1 MLLEIY
7 LMVDGGDCLNTK
19 AFSLALVTV
28 LIWGSSFA
36 AIRVSL
42 QEGYDAGQLVL
53 VRFVIASALF
63 LVYALWPG
71 TKFRLP
77 QKGDILSILVL
88 GWIGISVYHMCVTFG
103 METIS
108 AGTAGM
114 LVGSGPIFTALIAVV
129 VLKERLSSLGWIGL
143 AIGFAGIVLIAFG
156 AAGASLTLN
165 KGALLVLIAAFAT
178 SIFFVYQKNLL
189 TRYTAIEL
197 TAYFTWAGTLPFFIF
212 SPGIFT
218 ALQNASLEAHL
229 ATLYVGIFPAA
240 IAYVTW
246 STALSMSNAS
256 SVSSMIYLEPA
267 IAIAVAWVWLHE
279 LPTALSLIG
288 GVVAIAGVLI
298 VNVLSR
304 KSRRTHS
311 RQAVESS

>member
-1 MLLEIY
+1 M
-7 LMVDGGDCLNTK
+7 NTK
-19 AFSLALVTV
+19 AFSLALFSV

-42 QEGYDAGQLVL
+42 QGGYDAGQMVL
-53 VRFVIASALF
+53 VRFVIASLLF
-63 LVYALWPG
+63 LAYALWPG

-77 QKGDILSILVL
+77 RKQDILSILVL
-88 GWIGISVYHMCVTFG
+88 GWIGISIYHICVTFG

-114 LVGSGPIFTALIAVV
+114 LVGSGPIFTALIAAV
-129 VLKERLSSLGWIGL
+129 VLKERLTGIGWIGL
-143 AIGFAGIVLIAFG
+143 GVGFIGIVLIAFG

-189 TRYTAIEL
+189 GRYSAIEL

-218 ALQNASLEAHL
+218 ALQNATLEAHL
-229 ATLYVGIFPAA
+229 STLYVGIFPAA

-246 STALSMSNAS
+246 STALSLSSAS

-267 IAIAVAWVWLHE
+267 VAILVAWMWLHE
-279 LPTALSLIG
+279 LPTGLSLIG
-288 GVVAIAGVLI
+288 GVIAISGILI

-304 KSRRTHS
+304 RSRRMHS
-311 RQAVESS
+311 SRTAESS

>member
-1 MLLEIY
+1 M
-7 LMVDGGDCLNTK
+7 NTK
-19 AFSLALVTV
+19 AFSLALFTV

-42 QEGYDAGQLVL
+42 QEGYGAGQLVL

-77 QKGDILSILVL
+77 RKGDIVSILTL
-88 GWIGISVYHMCVTFG
+88 GWIGISVYHLCVTFG

-114 LVGSGPIFTALIAVV
+114 LIGSGPIFTALIAVI
-129 VLKERLSSLGWIGL
+129 VLKERLTPLGWLGL
-143 AIGFAGIVLIAFG
+143 GIGFIGIVLIAFG

-165 KGALLVLIAAFAT
+165 NGALLVLIAAFAT
-178 SIFFVYQKNLL
+178 SVFFVFQKNLL

-218 ALQNASLEAHL
+218 TLQNASLEAHL
-229 ATLYVGIFPAA
+229 STLYVGIFPAA

-246 STALSMSNAS
+246 SMALSLSNAS
-256 SVSSMIYLEPA
+256 SVASMIYLEPA
-267 IAIAVAWVWLHE
+267 IAILVAWIWLHE
-279 LPTALSLIG
+279 LPTSLSLIG
-288 GVVAIAGVLI
+288 GVIAISGVLI

-304 KSRRTHS
+304 KSQRMHSSRT
-311 RQAVESS
+311 VESS